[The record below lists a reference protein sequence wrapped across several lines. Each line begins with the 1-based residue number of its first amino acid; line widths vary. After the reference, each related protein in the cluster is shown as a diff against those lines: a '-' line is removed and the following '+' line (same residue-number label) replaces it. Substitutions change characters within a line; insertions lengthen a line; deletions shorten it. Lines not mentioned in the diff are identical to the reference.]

1 MKPELQRRV
10 QRYGWDKAAEVYE
23 PSWKEL
29 LKPAQQR
36 VLEVANLKPGERVI
50 ETACGTGLITFDAA
64 DQVKPG
70 GEVLAT
76 DISEEMVVK
85 TKEEA
90 EIKGY
95 DNITAKRMDAEQLD
109 EEDDS
114 FDVAIS
120 ALGLMYYTD
129 PLQGLKEKY
138 RVIKPEGRA
147 AMVIWGDRK
156 KCGWAEIFPIVDQYV
171 ASEVC
176 PMFFQQGTGNTLEKT
191 MQMAGFV
198 DISTERFDTTLNY
211 ESSEHCIKAAF
222 AGGPV
227 ALAYQKF
234 DDETKEKAHEEY
246 LASVEPFRNGE
257 GYVVPGEFVVA
268 VGFKQ

>member
-10 QRYGWDKAAEVYE
+10 QRYGWDKAAEYYDI
-23 PSWKEL
+23 SWEEL
-29 LKPAQQR
+29 LKPGQKR
-36 VLEVANLKPGERVI
+36 VLEVADLKPGEQVI

-64 DQVKPG
+64 NQVKPG
-70 GEVLAT
+70 GEILAT
-76 DISEEMVVK
+76 DISEEMVAT
-85 TKEEA
+85 TKQKA
-90 EIKGY
+90 EKEGF
-95 DNITAKRMDAEQLD
+95 DNIIAKRMDAEQLD
-109 EEDDS
+109 LEDDS

-120 ALGLMYYTD
+120 ALGLMYYPD

-138 RVIKPEGRA
+138 RVIKPGGRTA
-147 AMVIWGDRK
+147 LVIWGERK

-176 PMFFQQGTGNTLEKT
+176 PMFFQQGTGNTLEKS
-191 MQMAGFV
+191 MQEAGF
-198 DISTERFDTTLNY
+198 DEISIERFETTLHY
-211 ESSEHCIKAAF
+211 ESPEHCIMAAF

-234 DDETKEKAHEEY
+234 EEEIKEKAHEEY

-257 GYVVPGEFVVA
+257 GYEVPGEFVVA
-268 VGFKQ
+268 CGFKL